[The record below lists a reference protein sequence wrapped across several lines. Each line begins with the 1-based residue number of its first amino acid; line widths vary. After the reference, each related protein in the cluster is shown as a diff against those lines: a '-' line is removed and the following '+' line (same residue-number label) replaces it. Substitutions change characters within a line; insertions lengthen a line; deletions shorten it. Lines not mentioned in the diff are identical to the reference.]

1 MWVCTRGARISWTA
15 RTTTATKPRADRWPL
30 VLAGGLAFPST
41 DMRSSH
47 ILRATVAFV
56 AISAGL
62 LSAQRER
69 TRPNPR
75 RSTTVNESQA
85 SELTLTL
92 TAVAVRPLQVWVR
105 TAGVLDDTRR
115 VVTAAVPAGDAK
127 RVKAGQR
134 VRAFS
139 PASRS
144 RMYQGTVSQI
154 SAASTGASV
163 TITLQGQTLEATR
176 YYVLEIVTEDG
187 EFLTVPNEAIIESG
201 GKQLVYLQEPDG
213 GYTPRDI
220 KLGVQ
225 GELFTQVLDGL
236 KPGEQV
242 ITIGSFF
249 IDAEHKLK
257 GS

>member
-1 MWVCTRGARISWTA
+1 M
-15 RTTTATKPRADRWPL
+15 L
-30 VLAGGLAFPST
+30 
-41 DMRSSH
+41 
-47 ILRATVAFV
+47 V
-56 AISAGL
+56 AISGGL
-62 LSAQRER
+62 LTAQRER

-92 TAVAVRPLQVWVR
+92 TEAAVRPLQVWVR
-105 TAGVLDDTRR
+105 TAGVVNDARR
-115 VVTAAVPAGDAK
+115 AVTAAVPVGDA
-127 RVKAGQR
+127 RRIKAGQR

-144 RMYQGTVSQI
+144 RMYQGTVSQVAN
-154 SAASTGASV
+154 SPAGATV

-176 YYVLEIVTEDG
+176 YYVIEIVTEEG

-201 GKQLVYLQEPDG
+201 GKQVVYLQESDG
-213 GYTPRDI
+213 SYTPRDI
-220 KLGVQ
+220 KVGAQ
-225 GELFTQVLDGL
+225 GELFTQVLEGL
-236 KPGEQV
+236 NPGEQV

-249 IDAEHKLK
+249 IDAEYKLK

>member
-1 MWVCTRGARISWTA
+1 MQT
-15 RTTTATKPRADRWPL
+15 DRRSA
-30 VLAGGLAFPST
+30 VLAGGPALPRSA
-41 DMRSSH
+41 DMHVSH
-47 ILRATVAFV
+47 RLWTALLLVALGG
-56 AISAGL
+56 GL
-62 LSAQRER
+62 LDAQRER

-75 RSTTVNESQA
+75 RSTTVNQSQA

-92 TAVAVRPLQVWVR
+92 TEAAVRPLQVWIR
-105 TAGVLDDTRR
+105 TAGALDDSRR
-115 VVTAAVPAGDAK
+115 VVTAAVRSSDAA
-127 RVKAGQR
+127 RVRAGQR

-154 SAASTGASV
+154 DHSPAGATL
-163 TITLQGQTLEATR
+163 TIRLMGRTLESSR

-201 GKQLVYLQEPDG
+201 GKQVVYLQEPDG
-213 GYTPRDI
+213 SYTPRDI
-220 KLGVQ
+220 KIGVQ
-225 GELFTQVLDGL
+225 GELFTQVLEGL